1 VLPVWFCSQ
10 GKFLYGS
17 NRGHDSIVIFA
28 IDPEIGVLTY
38 VANEMTGG
46 MGDASGGEILVDCD
60 SRQSSDCCCTPHYCS
75 SNLTAALWCCLSGT
89 NATHDTDWLAGP
101 RDFAI
106 SPCGSFL
113 VVGNQ
118 DLDTVAA
125 YSIDAETGKLTKTSE
140 LEFPAPVAVLVV

>member
-1 VLPVWFCSQ
+1 MQRV
-10 GKFLYGS
+10 
-17 NRGHDSIVIFA
+17 H
-28 IDPEIGVLTY
+28 
-38 VANEMTGG
+38 TG
-46 MGDASGGEILVDCD
+46 
-60 SRQSSDCCCTPHYCS
+60 
-75 SNLTAALWCCLSGT
+75 
-89 NATHDTDWLAGP
+89 WLAGP

-125 YSIDAETGKLTKTSE
+125 YAIDAETGKLTKTSE